1 MLIVTHENDGD
12 LLDEF
17 CAASDVQDGSL
28 FIRCDGYLILSYL
41 KYLN

>member
-17 CAASDVQDGSL
+17 CAASDGSL